1 MNYLVIWLC
10 IVVLMMFVLV
20 QYISMRWEDGRI

>member
-1 MNYLVIWLC
+1 MNYLVIWLS
-10 IVVLMMFVLV
+10 IVVLLMFVLV